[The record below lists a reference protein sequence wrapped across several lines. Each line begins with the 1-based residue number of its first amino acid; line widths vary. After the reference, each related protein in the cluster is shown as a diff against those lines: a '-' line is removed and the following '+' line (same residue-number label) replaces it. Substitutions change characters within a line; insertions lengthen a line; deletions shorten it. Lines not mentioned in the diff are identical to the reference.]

1 MLTAGVRAIHGRG
14 QPITVDLDPEMREL
28 MVKAA
33 GRSMSRG
40 ATLISE
46 QDVLYALA
54 PRLADWP
61 GVEASAIRDAID
73 QAE

>member
-1 MLTAGVRAIHGRG
+1 
-14 QPITVDLDPEMREL
+14 